1 MVIYVVKS
9 GDTIF
14 SIAEQYGI
22 PAEEIISY
30 NQLSNPEQLVVG
42 QTILVPTGENIADRE
57 LAVNGY
63 MYPYIETE
71 TLTKT
76 VPYLTFG
83 TVFTYG
89 FTPEGELIPIPDE
102 RVIGIMKSGNT
113 APILLL
119 STLTKEGGFSN
130 SLAHSIF
137 INLEAQDKLIENL
150 INTMESKGY
159 YGLDIDFE
167 YVLQED
173 REAYGN
179 FVERVTKAMH
189 QAGYKVMVALAPKT
203 SADQPGL
210 LYESHDYGRLG
221 GIADWVLLMTYEWGY
236 TYGPPMAVSP
246 INKVRQVLDYAVTE
260 IPPEKIFMGIPNYG
274 YDWTLPYIKGE
285 SRAKSVSNV
294 GAVSLAQKYGAVIKF
309 DETSQ
314 APFFTYFDQ
323 LGTEHIVWFEDA
335 RSIQAKLDLIKEYGF
350 FGAGYWNIMNFFPQ
364 NWLVVENNFTI
375 KKVE

>member
-1 MVIYVVKS
+1 MIIYVVNS

-22 PAEEIISY
+22 PAEEIVSY

-42 QTILVPTGENIADRE
+42 QTILVPTGENTVNRE

-102 RVIGIMKSGNT
+102 KVIGIMKSGNT

-130 SLAHSIF
+130 NLAHSIF

-179 FVERVTKAMH
+179 FVERVTEAMH

-236 TYGPPMAVSP
+236 T
-246 INKVRQVLDYAVTE
+246 
-260 IPPEKIFMGIPNYG
+260 
-274 YDWTLPYIKGE
+274 
-285 SRAKSVSNV
+285 
-294 GAVSLAQKYGAVIKF
+294 LAHTRYR
-309 DETSQ
+309 
-314 APFFTYFDQ
+314 
-323 LGTEHIVWFEDA
+323 L
-335 RSIQAKLDLIKEYGF
+335 
-350 FGAGYWNIMNFFPQ
+350 
-364 NWLVVENNFTI
+364 
-375 KKVE
+375 